1 MSHRITMDDPNSGDL
16 GCTRRRLFQVGG
28 LGMLGLS
35 LPEFLHASAPQ
46 TGSRVHSAKSCIL
59 IVQGGG
65 PSQLDTWDMKPS
77 ATVEYRGPYRSIPTA
92 VPGFQVCELMPRLAK
107 LADRY
112 CIIRSMTHN
121 SSEHGPA
128 MHAFLAGH
136 AAPAADAPYF
146 GTVMA
151 KLQPSTRNVPSY
163 VWLQDLEGDS
173 GVGSRYQTGGFLGA
187 AYAPL
192 RVGQG
197 ADNPSNPKFEVRA
210 FDGPSSVPAQRIRGR
225 QNLLAHL
232 DPAATPLG
240 QTAAGEAIGRMREK
254 AFAMITGPE
263 ARQAFDINQEP
274 AKLRERYGM
283 HYLGQNL
290 LMARRLVEA
299 GVRLVSV
306 TAFCGPSPY
315 PSEVKYNVV
324 ANMWDMHGNGGNIFG
339 KGWNSLGW
347 ALPNFDEAV
356 SALLE
361 DLEQR
366 GLLESTLVLALGE
379 MGRTP
384 KIATRSPI
392 ISGRDHWPYCY
403 TAMLA
408 GGGIRGGLVYGSSDR
423 IAAYPKDNPVSPQD
437 FSATA
442 FHALGLDPDTRLGA
456 DGFTRPASLGRPIL
470 DLF

>member
-1 MSHRITMDDPNSGDL
+1 MNHISL
-16 GCTRRRLFQVGG
+16 TRRRLVQVGG

-35 LPEFLHASAPQ
+35 LPGFLRASAPQ
-46 TGSRVHSAKSCIL
+46 SGSRPQREKSCIL

-65 PSQLDTWDMKPS
+65 PSQLDTWDMKPN
-77 ATVEYRGPYRSIPTA
+77 APAEYRGPYKPIPTA
-92 VPGFQVCELMPRLAK
+92 VPGFQVCELMPRLAR
-107 LADRY
+107 LADRT
-112 CIIRSMTHN
+112 CIIRSMTHSN
-121 SSEHGPA
+121 GEHGSA

-136 AAPAADAPYF
+136 ASPAADAPYF

-187 AYAPL
+187 AHAPL
-192 RVGQG
+192 RVGLG
-197 ADNPSNPKFEVRA
+197 ADNPSNPNFQVRA
-210 FDGPSSVPAQRIRGR
+210 FDGPKDVPAERIRDRQDLLGR
-225 QNLLAHL
+225 L
-232 DPAATPLG
+232 DPAATSLVQTPAG
-240 QTAAGEAIGRMREK
+240 QAISRLREK
-254 AFAMITGPE
+254 AFAMIAGPE

-274 AKLRERYGM
+274 AKLRERYGQ

-315 PSEVKYNVV
+315 PSEVKYGVV

-339 KGWNSLGW
+339 KGWNGLGW
-347 ALPNFDEAV
+347 ALPCFDEAV

-366 GLLESTLVLALGE
+366 GLLDTTLVLALGE

-384 KIATRSPI
+384 KIATRSPVV
-392 ISGRDHWPYCY
+392 SGRDHWPYCY
-403 TAMLA
+403 PALLA
-408 GGGIRGGLVYGSSDR
+408 GGGIRGGQVYGSSDR
-423 IAAYPKDNPVSPQD
+423 MAAYPRDNPVSPQD
-437 FSATA
+437 FSATV
-442 FHALGLDPDTRLGA
+442 FHALGVAPETRLGA
-456 DGFTRPASLGRPIL
+456 DGFSRPVSLGRPIV
-470 DLF
+470 DLV

>member
-1 MSHRITMDDPNSGDL
+1 MSQCSSNL
-16 GCTRRRLFQVGG
+16 TRRGLLRIGG

-35 LPEFLHASAPQ
+35 LPDFLHASAPQ
-46 TGSRVHSAKSCIL
+46 TGSRPQREKSCIL
-59 IVQGGG
+59 IVQSGG
-65 PSQLDTWDMKPS
+65 PSQIDTWDMKP
-77 ATVEYRGPYRSIPTA
+77 AVPIEYRGPYKSIPTA
-92 VPGFQVCELMPRLAK
+92 VTGFQICELMPRLAR

-112 CIIRSMTHN
+112 SIIRSMTHTN
-121 SSEHGPA
+121 PDHPEA

-136 AAPAADAPYF
+136 ASPTADAPYF
-146 GTVMA
+146 GAVMA
-151 KLQPSTRNVPSY
+151 KLQPSTRPVPSY
-163 VWLQDLEGDS
+163 VWLQDLEGGS
-173 GVGSRYQTGGFLGA
+173 GVGKRYLTGGFLGTA
-187 AYAPL
+187 CAPL

-197 ADNPSNPKFEVRA
+197 ADNPSDPKFQVRA
-210 FDGPSSVPAQRIRGR
+210 FDGPQDIPLQRIRHR
-225 QNLLAHL
+225 QNLLDCL
-232 DPAATPLG
+232 DPAATSVG
-240 QTAAGEAIGRMREK
+240 QTTAASGIARMREK
-254 AFAMITGPE
+254 AFAMITGPQ

-274 AKLRERYGM
+274 AKLRQRYGM

-306 TAFCGPSPY
+306 TAFCGPSY
-315 PSEVKYNVV
+315 PSEANVES
-324 ANMWDMHGNGGNIFG
+324 NTWDMHGNRGWSMFG
-339 KGWNSLGW
+339 KNWNGLGW
-347 ALPNFDEAV
+347 ALPCFDEAV

-379 MGRTP
+379 MGR
-384 KIATRSPI
+384 SPRVDPLFP
-392 ISGRDHWPYCY
+392 GRGHWPHCY

-408 GGGIRGGLVYGSSDR
+408 GGGIRGGLIYGSSDR

-437 FSATA
+437 FSATV
-442 FHALGLDPDTRLGA
+442 FHALGVDPEIRLGA

>member
-1 MSHRITMDDPNSGDL
+1 MSQPAIPLVS
-16 GCTRRRLFQVGG
+16 RRRLVQVGG

-35 LPEFLHASAPQ
+35 LPGYLRASAPRS
-46 TGSRVHSAKSCIL
+46 GSADRREKSCIL

-65 PSQLDTWDMKPS
+65 PSQLDTWDMKPAAQS
-77 ATVEYRGPYRSIPTA
+77 EYRGPYKPIPTT
-92 VPGFQVCELMPRLAK
+92 VPGFQVCELMPRLAR

-121 SSEHGPA
+121 NGEHGSA
-128 MHAFLAGH
+128 MHTFLAGH
-136 AAPAADAPYF
+136 TSPAADAPYF
-146 GTVMA
+146 GSVLA
-151 KLQPSTRNVPSY
+151 KLQPSTRHVPSY

-192 RVGQG
+192 RVGLG
-197 ADNPSNPKFEVRA
+197 ADNPSNPAFQVRA
-210 FDGPSSVPAQRIRGR
+210 FDGPKEVPAERIRDRRG
-225 QNLLAHL
+225 LLDRL
-232 DPAATPLG
+232 DPSAGPLAQTP
-240 QTAAGEAIGRMREK
+240 AGAAIGRMRDK

-274 AKLRERYGM
+274 AKLRERYGP

-290 LMARRLVEA
+290 LLARRLIEA

-339 KGWNSLGW
+339 KGWNGLGW
-347 ALPNFDEAV
+347 ALPCFDQAL

-366 GLLESTLVLALGE
+366 GLLDSTLVLALGE

-384 KIATRSPI
+384 RIATRSPVV
-392 ISGRDHWPYCY
+392 SGRDHWPYCY
-403 TAMLA
+403 PALLA
-408 GGGIRGGLVYGSSDR
+408 GGGIRGGVVYGSSDR
-423 IAAYPKDNPVSPQD
+423 IAAYPRDNPVSPQD
-437 FSATA
+437 FSATV
-442 FHALGLDPDTRLGA
+442 FHALGVAPDTRLGA
-456 DGFTRPASLGRPIL
+456 DGFSRPASLGRPIL
-470 DLF
+470 ELF